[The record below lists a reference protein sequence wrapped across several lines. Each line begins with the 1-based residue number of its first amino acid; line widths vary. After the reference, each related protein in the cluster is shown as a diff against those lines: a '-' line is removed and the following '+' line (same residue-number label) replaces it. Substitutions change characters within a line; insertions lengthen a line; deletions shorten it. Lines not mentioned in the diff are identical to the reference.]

1 MILYS
6 EGSTK
11 LLQSEADQVLGVLC
25 EAYPGHPW
33 AVRVDGGIVFIRH
46 LELGNNYGM
55 NTKWRDINHDAGVFK
70 REIIMKA
77 GEFLE
82 RAGLVRG
89 RANGDEIVS
98 VEGIP
103 DKYQPW
109 NRAKIPEMAIVDE
122 RGEPLTLEKLVA
134 K

>member
-6 EGSTK
+6 EGSDNLK
-11 LLQSEADQVLGVLC
+11 QSEADHVLGVLC
-25 EAYPGHPW
+25 AAYPGHPW

-46 LELGNNYGM
+46 LELGNNWGM

-109 NRAKIPEMAIVDE
+109 SRAKPADMAIVDE

>member
-6 EGSTK
+6 EGSDNLK
-11 LLQSEADQVLGVLC
+11 QSEADQVLGVLVA
-25 EAYPGHPW
+25 AYPGHPW

-46 LELGNNYGM
+46 LELGNNWGM

-109 NRAKIPEMAIVDE
+109 NRAKPAEMAIVDE

>member
-1 MILYS
+1 MILHS

-11 LLQSEADQVLGVLC
+11 LQQSEADQVLEVLC
-25 EAYPGHPW
+25 AAYPGHPW
-33 AVRVDGGIVFIRH
+33 ATRVDGGIVFIRH
-46 LELGNNYGM
+46 LELGSNWGM

-82 RAGLVRG
+82 RAGLIRG
-89 RANGDEIVS
+89 RANGDEIVR
-98 VEGIP
+98 VDGLPE
-103 DKYQPW
+103 KYQPN
-109 NRAKIPEMAIVDE
+109 NRKPLENTLVVNE
-122 RGEPLTLEKLVA
+122 RGEPLTLESLV